1 MRMSGPVPI
10 RSLSQGIR
18 PFVGPLSSPK
28 MVSSRPELGVLNHLR
43 LRDPDH
49 FRAGTIH
56 HSLALLEHLL
66 EMVLLSAVDLARTP
80 VSHPVNRRLACNI

>member
-1 MRMSGPVPI
+1 MQMSGPVPI

-18 PFVGPLSSPK
+18 PFVGPLASPK

-43 LRDPDH
+43 SRDPDH

-56 HSLALLEHLL
+56 HSLQLWECLLER
-66 EMVLLSAVDLARTP
+66 VLPSAVDLARTP
-80 VSHPVNRRLACNI
+80 VSHPVNLQPACNI